1 MNQTK
6 KRLAIIKLS
15 ISITDEDC
23 IQHQILKLSQI
34 KTDKKLE
41 DIVELLQSKNYA
53 QAQALITTYIE
64 TPMQEILQR
73 TAKSK
78 EEQLEEQKKD
88 MLVNDFDLL
97 PKAQKVKKIEKIEEI
112 DPYMDSNPTS
122 EKPYNEGINYDAL
135 LNLEAE
141 DILADNIDIDISAD
155 EKDDFF
161 HTDQKSTMPFME
173 SDVTEDKETFDQE
186 LLEKE
191 RAPSFDDAL
200 SKLLQKENSKKE
212 EGKDSQAESKSEQH
226 YKSIPYIEQKFKDI
240 AKQYPPLTSNET
252 ATERMK
258 SFLDKIQTVGYTEK
272 EIEEMISVVFND
284 IHKNDPAEAASI
296 LLIAAATSSPYAQ
309 FMLARALFKGQLLQK
324 NVPEAFTII
333 YKLAN
338 NERYPEA
345 ICDLAQ
351 LYEYGI
357 GTERDI
363 QKALT
368 LYEEAYSLGIQ
379 RAKKHITQLRK
390 ENKGLFSRFKK

>member
-34 KTDKKLE
+34 KSDEKLE
-41 DIVELLQSKNYA
+41 NIIELLQSKNYA

-73 TAKSK
+73 STRSK
-78 EEQLEEQKKD
+78 EEELKEQKKN

-97 PKAQKVKKIEKIEEI
+97 PKAQKIKKIDKIEDI
-112 DPYMDSNPTS
+112 DAFINQDPSSVKSYEED
-122 EKPYNEGINYDAL
+122 INYDSL

-141 DILADNIDIDISAD
+141 DILTDNINIDISA
-155 EKDDFF
+155 EEHDDFF
-161 HTDQKSTMPFME
+161 HPDHRGTMPFLQSE
-173 SDVTEDKETFDQE
+173 EEQDKGMFDQE
-186 LLEKE
+186 VLEKE

-200 SKLLQKENSKKE
+200 SRLLQKEKDLKETDNQTEKRSK
-212 EGKDSQAESKSEQH
+212 QY
-226 YKSIPYIEQKFKDI
+226 YKPIPYIEQKFKDI
-240 AKQYPPLTSNET
+240 AKQYPPVASNET
-252 ATERMK
+252 ITERMK
-258 SFLDKIQTVGYTEK
+258 NFLDKIQNIGYTEN
-272 EIEEMISVVFND
+272 EIEEMISAVFND
-284 IHKNDPAEAASI
+284 IHKDDPAEAANL

-309 FMLARALFKGQLLQK
+309 FMLARALFKGHLLQK
-324 NVPEAFTII
+324 NVPEAFAII

-338 NERYPEA
+338 NERYAEA

-363 QKALT
+363 QKAES

-390 ENKGLFSRFKK
+390 ENRGLFSRFKK